1 MTYRLSRWLFLRLL
15 ALVYL
20 VAFVSL
26 WVQIDGLIGSGGILP
41 LGDYLGPL
49 HERLAS
55 EAYRL
60 LPTLTWFS
68 SSDAFLHVL
77 CACGVGLS
85 LLLIVGVAP
94 TPVLLA
100 LWAVY
105 LSLQLAGQVFLSFQ
119 WDILLL
125 ESGFCAVFFA
135 PAEWRPRLPW
145 NATAPSRA
153 GRWLLWSLLVKLM
166 VLSGA
171 VKLICLDPTWWSLT
185 ALDYHYFTQPLPL
198 RTSWYAHHLPGWFQK
213 LSVLVMF
220 AVEIGVPFLIWG
232 PRRLRLAACAAL
244 IGFQLLIAA
253 TGNYGFFNLLTT
265 VLCVPLL
272 DDAFLGRFL
281 PAGRRGGG
289 PARKKGWRRLPGRV
303 VRLALVG
310 CLLLLSGLSF
320 VREVVRTEPR
330 SGIDGPFGLALDL
343 GRSHVLSWGEPLL
356 RAVDPFNTVN
366 GYGLFRGMTT
376 TRPEIV
382 IEHSADGRSWQ
393 EYEFR
398 YKAGDVT
405 RPPRRA
411 APHMPRLDWQ
421 MWFAAL
427 NPQGNFVWLERLVL
441 RLLEGAPAVQALL
454 ERVPPGSPPPAYV
467 RLVLYSYEF
476 SEPAERKA
484 GGAWWR
490 RQRQGELT
498 RPLSLEQLRRD

>member
-41 LGDYLGPL
+41 LGDYLSQI
-49 HERLAS
+49 HERFGS

-68 SSDAFLHVL
+68 HSDGFLHAL
-77 CACGVGLS
+77 CASGVGLS
-85 LLLIVGVAP
+85 LLLMVGVAP
-94 TPVLLA
+94 IPVLLA

-105 LSLQLAGQVFLSFQ
+105 LSLQLSGQIFLGFQ

-125 ESGFCAVFFA
+125 ESGFCAIFFA

-145 NATAPSRA
+145 NTTGPSRA
-153 GRWLLWSLLVKLM
+153 GRWLLWSLLFKLM

-171 VKLICLDPTWWSLT
+171 VKLISLDPTWWGLT

-198 RTSWYAHHLPGWFQK
+198 RTSWYAHHLPAWFQK

-220 AVEIGVPFLIWG
+220 VVEIGVPFLIWG

-244 IGFQLLIAA
+244 VGFQVLIAA
-253 TGNYGFFNLLTT
+253 TGNYGFFNLLTA

-272 DDAFLGRFL
+272 DDAFLERFL
-281 PAGRRGGG
+281 PAGCRGKRRGL
-289 PARKKGWRRLPGRV
+289 PGWWRAVGRV
-303 VRLALVG
+303 VRVAFVS

-320 VREVVRTEPR
+320 LREVVRTAPR
-330 SGIDGPFGLALDL
+330 SGSGGPLI
-343 GRSHVLSWGEPLL
+343 WGEPLL
-356 RAVDPFNTVN
+356 RAIDPFNTVN

-382 IEHSADGRSWQ
+382 IEGSADGRSWQ

-405 RPPRRA
+405 RSPRLA

-427 NPQGNFVWLERLVL
+427 NPQRNYGWLERLAV
-441 RLLEGAPAVQALL
+441 RLLEGAPQVEALL
-454 ERVPPGSPPPAYV
+454 ERVSAGDTPPRYL
-467 RLVLYSYEF
+467 RLVRYTYEF

-484 GGAWWR
+484 DGAWWR

-498 RPLSLEQLRRD
+498 RPLSLDQFKGD